1 MNISD
6 FKRIVTS
13 FADKQSDI
21 EISKGQLL
29 TEIRGELIEASLS
42 TKEGI
47 LFVREKGVEENAQ
60 TWIRNRIACLPQ
72 LAERIID
79 YIPDEP
85 NFINPIG
92 YLIDEL
98 EFDPEEKEQPI
109 KDTTGV
115 LLDILSRKIPG
126 TSSIVY
132 LTSDAGEGK
141 TTLINT
147 LARIQ
152 ARSFLD
158 KRSDWLLVPIPLGGR
173 PFLRFDDIVIASLV
187 NNLRYRYFYYD
198 SFIELVRIGLI
209 IPAFD
214 GFEEMFM
221 QSSTGEA
228 LSATGGL
235 LNKLNSS
242 GTILI
247 AARKAYFEYKSFSS
261 QARLFD
267 TISSSVTFARYA
279 IQRWNKEQFI
289 QYAKS
294 KGITESSKLYD
305 LVLGKLSDPNHP
317 IVTRPI
323 LVKQLIDVFKDY
335 HNLPDLITKL
345 ESATNYF
352 PAFVNAI
359 IEREANIKWID
370 TSGEPFKPILTI
382 DQHYEILALLSEEMW
397 LNNSESL
404 KEAVID
410 LLSEIYSETNKLAV
424 QKSRQIKERIKQ
436 HALIVRSDP
445 NKNDYRFDHEEF
457 REFFLGVSIA
467 KKITSRESVEAKN
480 IFRKAPFPQ
489 QTVDSIIYVL
499 KSSAQDIKGIK
510 SFFDDLLK
518 GEGQTSFVRE
528 NVGSLILKLLNN
540 TNIGMVSIANYEMSE
555 NSLRSIKIK
564 DIQFDHCHFQHTS
577 LHASSL
583 ANCTFLNC
591 SFDRLEFNDL
601 TECHEVSFVDCEIA
615 SVFDNSKDKGFYDP
629 FTINRYLENKTITVK
644 KSDKLDAEIE
654 ESVIEDDENLELTE
668 KALRRFMRSNNPI
681 NDNVFRLR
689 LSNRADYFFKYILPD
704 LLRYNILDELEYVG
718 QGRKRRFR
726 LGVSFSRIE
735 DALQKSTGKYENFIN
750 QFK

>member
-21 EISKGQLL
+21 DISKGRLL

-47 LFVREKGVEENAQ
+47 LFVQEKGVEENAQ

-72 LAERIID
+72 LADRIID
-79 YIPDEP
+79 YIPNEP
-85 NFINPIG
+85 NFINPNG

-98 EFDPEEKEQPI
+98 EYDPEEKEQPI
-109 KDTTGV
+109 KDTVGA

-147 LARIQ
+147 LAKIQ
-152 ARSFLD
+152 AKNFKD
-158 KRSDWLLVPIPLGGR
+158 KRSDWLLLPIPLGGR

-187 NNLRYRYFYYD
+187 NNLRFRYFYYD

-289 QYAKS
+289 LYAKS
-294 KGITESSKLYD
+294 KGIPDSSKLYD
-305 LVLGKLSDPNHP
+305 LVLGKLSDPDHP

-335 HNLPDLITKL
+335 SNLPDLIAKL
-345 ESATNYF
+345 ESASNYF

-370 TSGEPFKPILTI
+370 TSGDPLRPILTI
-382 DQHYEILALLSEEMW
+382 DQHYEILSLLSEEMW

-410 LLSEIYSETNKLAV
+410 LLSEIYSETNKLDV

-467 KKITSRESVEAKN
+467 KKIISKESVEAKN
-480 IFRKAPFPQ
+480 IFRKSPFPQ
-489 QTVDSIIYVL
+489 QTAESIIYVL

-510 SFFDDLLK
+510 SFFDELLK

-528 NVGSLILKLLNN
+528 NIGSLILKLLNN
-540 TNIGMVSIANYEMSE
+540 TNTGEISIANYEMSE
-555 NSLRSIKIK
+555 NSLRSINIK
-564 DIQFDHCHFQHTS
+564 NILFDHCHFQHTS

-583 ANCTFLNC
+583 SNCTFSNC

-601 TECHEVSFVDCEIA
+601 TECHEVSIVDCEIA
-615 SVFDNSKDKGFYDP
+615 SVFDSTKDKGFYDP

-644 KSDKLDAEIE
+644 QSDKSNTETE
-654 ESVIEDDENLELTE
+654 ERVIEDDEDMELTE
-668 KALRRFMRSNNPI
+668 KALRRFIRSNNPI

-689 LSNRADYFFKYILPD
+689 LSNRADYFFKNILPD

-726 LGVSFSRIE
+726 LGVSFTRIE
-735 DALQKSTGKYENFIN
+735 DALQKSKGKYENFIN